1 MDSNSKSQNQHY
13 IPRFLLKHFAYPYKK
28 QAGTKKQQHL
38 LHAVNL
44 VGSSPELVEVTVKH
58 TFAERDMYKDDSKL
72 TPKQQMRIEEKLGRL
87 ESAVSNVI
95 RKIVRAQENGKK
107 DIWMSRSQKDL
118 LRKFLWVMKYRS
130 PIFFKRFNHQKAED
144 YDANDK
150 HEFLEYMR
158 KMNFQRPLDVWFD
171 NLTKIMDTTM
181 DPEGKWVEDLFEH
194 IYPGDALWVFA
205 NIQTMYLA
213 LCTPS
218 DPSEEFILTENAFS
232 IHEGPVSY
240 KTDRRTGKQT
250 QTAYTEFHVIGV
262 ISPSLIMILRHNLL
276 PEPIEDRDE
285 DVRKQKAGMLMFEM
299 QCHIDPKNARSL
311 LKDLPV
317 AKARNSYTKEVGGR
331 LLLAEGKDG
340 ARRSSDRFCFT
351 LFRLPSEHV
360 QMLNSVMLD
369 QACNISKIVYRSR
382 SALKTALEFY
392 LDMPTQTNGIYSMKT
407 ITERPDDPYKRLLE
421 KLEHVA
427 RDLGSNI
434 HARYHVDPLEEGDS
448 PIDFEEHL
456 ARDLGFKVHTRYP
469 VDPIEKGGSP
479 VDFEDAVI
487 EVLKRS
493 STIVGDP
500 IRLCMEILVKIVSML
515 QLTIRS
521 IHAIDLIANDRPEFP
536 EMVYREIQKVSQG
549 STIQLSYDII
559 SMPSYKWRYMWET
572 LCSTALAKSEGSVA
586 SDIEEIKKKLVGSN
600 YEFLSHGIRSPRYWE
615 IEAFS
620 RTSSEF
626 EYRPDSTLQTSQE
639 IKKTKSDT
647 TSVQRNSGLS
657 KSGIMKA
664 FDQIGHDLTGEWS
677 PVRQTTSHIS
687 KNGSDQIFG
696 EHDPQ
701 TSMRDIER
709 AFEKELAPNK
719 NTIMQTEKYNKIQ
732 ESNQIETPKPFSLVR
747 ELKKLDGE
755 TIADMIRAIFVIVA
769 FMVLLFKALMNI
781 VLLIIG
787 VLSFI
792 IRPLWYE
799 CVSLREEPFHHEC
812 AL

>member
-1 MDSNSKSQNQHY
+1 M
-13 IPRFLLKHFAYPYKK
+13 FA
-28 QAGTKKQQHL
+28 AGTKKQQHL

-218 DPSEEFILTENAFS
+218 DQAKSLFLQ
-232 IHEGPVSY
+232 
-240 KTDRRTGKQT
+240 KTLS
-250 QTAYTEFHVIGV
+250 AYMKV
-262 ISPSLIMILRHNLL
+262 L
-276 PEPIEDRDE
+276 
-285 DVRKQKAGMLMFEM
+285 
-299 QCHIDPKNARSL
+299 SL